1 MTLVL
6 AGGEFDLQDISN
18 EVKDM
23 WKKFK
28 ISVVLILFLFLANV
42 SHGQTITVRLADQA
56 YKEFSYLEAIDLYS
70 YAHDRDKKNVYVIRR
85 LADCYRNI
93 GRTEDVEKWL
103 KVLIDMDQTTPDDLF
118 NYSMALKGNG
128 KYDESEAALKEFA
141 VMRPEDGRINLEQSL
156 LEYIDF
162 LLKDSTRFR
171 IESLP
176 FNTKGSDWGPVLY
189 ENKLIFV
196 STGDPDDNRD
206 IKYNWDNLPFL
217 DLFSVN
223 IDEYG
228 NYSKSEIFAKNL
240 MTSYHEGPA
249 TFDAKKK
256 RMYFNSNRTTKATG
270 NKGEE
275 NNLQIYY
282 ADFENGIW
290 QLKGEFKYN
299 DKRFNLR
306 HPSLNAA
313 GDVLFF
319 ASDMPGGK
327 GRNDIY
333 WCRLENGEWG
343 HPINLEE
350 INTEGEEVFPFIAP
364 DGVLYFSSD
373 GLGGMGGLDVYM
385 ALPDRGVFQKGLNMG
400 YPINSSKDDFG
411 LILDEIGMNG
421 YFSSNRPGGKGYD
434 DIYKVEILNIPV
446 QIRGTV
452 RDRIN
457 MFELPGAKIAMLDE
471 NMDTISVTYSKE
483 DGEFI
488 FPGFK
493 QRNYRLVVSKED
505 YISAEKD
512 ISTYNKLPNEK
523 IEVEMFIEMNFD
535 LLDDPDQLEPLSLEM
550 VNGSELQI
558 IQIEH
563 INYGYDS
570 DKILPE
576 AAYILDKVATM
587 VKQYPDLEVRIES
600 HTDSKGSDEY
610 NLKLSKERATSAY
623 KYLVSKGIDPLK
635 VEYSGFGETQ
645 LLNQCD
651 DGVECTEEENAI
663 NRRSIIKVVRRG
675 KYKTNRSSRSIFYF

>member
-1 MTLVL
+1 
-6 AGGEFDLQDISN
+6 
-18 EVKDM
+18 M
-23 WKKFK
+23 WKKIK
-28 ISVVLILFLFLANV
+28 ISVPFILFLFFVNG
-42 SHGQTITVRLADQA
+42 SFGQTITVRLADQA
-56 YKEFSYLEAIDLYS
+56 YKDFSWLEAIDLYT
-70 YAHDRDKKNVYVIRR
+70 YAHERDAKNVYVIRR

-93 GRTEDVEKWL
+93 GRTEEVEKWMSA
-103 KVLIDMDQTTPDDLF
+103 LIAMNQQTPDDIF
-118 NYSMALKGNG
+118 NYSQALKANG
-128 KYDESEAALKEFA
+128 KYDESEKALKEYA
-141 VMRPEDGRINLEQSL
+141 TMRPEDGRINFEQSML
-156 LEYIDF
+156 DYIDF
-162 LLKDSTRFR
+162 LLKDSVRYE

-176 FNTKGSDWGPVLY
+176 FNTKGSDWGPTAY
-189 ENKLIFV
+189 ENKLVYV
-196 STGDPDDNRD
+196 STGDPDESRD

-217 DLFSVN
+217 DLYSVD

-228 NYSKSEIFAKNL
+228 NYSKPDVFAKNL

-249 TFDAKKK
+249 TFDTKNK

-275 NNLQIYY
+275 NNLQIFY

-299 DKRFNLR
+299 DKRYNLR
-306 HPSLNAA
+306 HPSLNKE

-327 GRNDIY
+327 GGNDIY
-333 WCRLENGEWG
+333 WCRKENDEWG

-350 INTEGEEVFPFIAP
+350 INTEGEEVFPYIAP
-364 DGVLYFSSD
+364 DGVLYFSSN
-373 GLGGMGGLDVYM
+373 GKGGMGQLDIYM
-385 ALPDRGVFQKGLNMG
+385 ALPDRGVYKSVENLG
-400 YPINSSKDDFG
+400 YPVNSSRDDFG
-411 LILDEIGMNG
+411 LILDEVGMNG
-421 YFSSNRPGGKGYD
+421 YFSSNRPGGKGFD
-434 DIYKVEILNIPV
+434 DIYKVEILYIPV

-457 MFELPGAKIAMLDE
+457 MFEVSGAKIALLDE
-471 NMDTISVTYSKE
+471 NLDTISVTYSKE

-488 FPGFK
+488 FKGYK
-493 QRNYRLVVSKED
+493 QRNYRLVVSKDE
-505 YISAEKD
+505 YISNEKD

-523 IEVEMFIEMNFD
+523 IEVEIFIEMNFD
-535 LLDDPDQLEPLSLEM
+535 LLEDPDRLEPLSMEM

-570 DKILPE
+570 DQILPE
-576 AAYILDKVATM
+576 AAYVLDKVTNM
-587 VKQYPDLEVRIES
+587 VMQYTDLEIRIES

-623 KYLVSKGIDPLK
+623 NYLKSKGVDPLK
-635 VEYSGFGETQ
+635 IEYSGFGETQ
-645 LLNQCD
+645 LLNNCD

-663 NRRSIIKVVRRG
+663 NRRSIIKIVRLG
-675 KYKTNRSSRSIFYF
+675 KFKTNRSSRSIFYF

>member
-1 MTLVL
+1 
-6 AGGEFDLQDISN
+6 
-18 EVKDM
+18 M
-23 WKKFK
+23 WKKIK
-28 ISVVLILFLFLANV
+28 ISVVFILFLFLANG
-42 SHGQTITVRLADQA
+42 SFGQKITVRLADQA
-56 YKEFSYLEAIDLYS
+56 YKDFSWLEAIDLYT
-70 YAHDRDKKNVYVIRR
+70 YAHERDLKNAYVVRR

-93 GRTEDVEKWL
+93 GKTEESEKWF
-103 KVLIDMDQTTPDDLF
+103 KTLIDMNEQTPDDLF
-118 NYSMALKGNG
+118 NYSMALKANG
-128 KYDESEAALKEFA
+128 KYDDSDKALKEYA
-141 VMRPEDGRINLEQSL
+141 TMRPEDGRINLQQSL
-156 LEYIDF
+156 LDYIDF
-162 LLKDSTRFR
+162 LLQDSIRYK

-176 FNTKGSDWGPVLY
+176 FNTRGSDWGPVLY
-189 ENKLIFV
+189 ENKLVFV
-196 STGDPDDNRD
+196 STGDPDESRD

-217 DLFSVN
+217 DLYSVD

-228 NYSKSEIFAKNL
+228 NYSKSEVFAKNL

-249 TFDAKKK
+249 TFDAKNK

-270 NKGEE
+270 SKGEE
-275 NNLQIYY
+275 NNLQIFY
-282 ADFENGIW
+282 ADFENGLW

-299 DKRFNLR
+299 DKRYNLR

-319 ASDMPGGK
+319 ASDMAGGK
-327 GRNDIY
+327 GGNDIY

-343 HPINLEE
+343 QPINLEE

-364 DGVLYFSSD
+364 DGVLYFSSN
-373 GLGGMGGLDVYM
+373 GLGGMGGLDIYM
-385 ALPDRGVFQKGLNMG
+385 ALPDRGVYKSVENMG
-400 YPINSSKDDFG
+400 YPINSSHDDFG
-411 LILDEIGMNG
+411 LILDEVGMNG
-421 YFSSNRPGGKGYD
+421 YFSSNRPGGKGFD
-434 DIYKVEILNIPV
+434 DIYKVEILYIPV

-457 MFELPGAKIAMLDE
+457 MFEIPGARIALLDE
-471 NMDTISVTYSKE
+471 NLDTVGVTLSKE

-488 FPGFK
+488 FAGFK
-493 QRNYRLVVSKED
+493 QRNYHLVVTKQD
-505 YISAEKD
+505 YITAEKD

-535 LLDDPDQLEPLSLEM
+535 LLEDPDQLEPLSMEM
-550 VNGSELQI
+550 VNGSEIQI

-570 DKILPE
+570 DKILPD
-576 AAYILDKVATM
+576 AAYILDKVVTM
-587 VKQYPDLEVRIES
+587 VKQYTDLEVRIES
-600 HTDSKGSDEY
+600 HTDAKGSDEY
-610 NLKLSKERATSAY
+610 NLRLSKERATSAFN
-623 KYLVSKGIDPLK
+623 YLKSKGIDPLK

-645 LLNQCD
+645 LLNHCD